1 MRMRDVVRMVGI
13 MVGLVTF
20 ALAATAVGA
29 GDVLAWIPHVRMSPE
44 YENIV
49 AALGFEPTAT
59 ATTDP
64 GELACLLTGRSIL
77 LIPEQQETDEDTLEA
92 VGLAVARV
100 LADFLARGGRIVGM
114 SYSRGAEDILRGAGL
129 WAVNDGYDVT
139 GAALAVAVPGH
150 PLTAGVSPAFEGAD
164 GSTDFSGLPDD
175 SVILVW
181 DTFDRAPVVFTWQTG
196 GGAVHMLGFDL
207 FEYTPDTAQ
216 LLRNALGFAT
226 GSPSGPPGGTE
237 VVHDLGVPEIEE
249 ILVDLRLTFDR
260 RTDSYGDPVWVL
272 YLDDL
277 AAVLSV
283 DDAAGEA
290 PGRFKYLCLY
300 AGWITGGRVP
310 CETVNAWNRLTR
322 GSRAFVDDDG
332 DVALETDLYVGDGVT
347 LASVRAFVER
357 FARLAGAFADYLAE
371 E

>member
-1 MRMRDVVRMVGI
+1 MQ
-13 MVGLVTF
+13 
-20 ALAATAVGA
+20 TASAMAVA
-29 GDVLAWIPHVRMSPE
+29 VLTAILAWIPYVRTTPE
-44 YENIV
+44 YDHVVEIV
-49 AALGFEPTAT
+49 GGRPEETR
-59 ATTDP
+59 TTDP
-64 GELACLLTGRSIL
+64 AELAALLQGRSVL
-77 LIPEQQETDEDTLEA
+77 LIPEQQETTEDVL
-92 VGLAVARV
+92 VALGAEMSSVIR
-100 LADFLARGGRIVGM
+100 AFLARGGRIVGM
-114 SYSRGAEDILRGAGL
+114 SYSKGAEDILRGAGL
-129 WAVNDGYDVT
+129 WDVNDGYDVT
-139 GAALAVAVPGH
+139 GADLAVAVPGH
-150 PLTAGVSPAFEGAD
+150 PLTAGVSLAFQGPD

-181 DTFDRAPVVFTWQTG
+181 DTFDRAPVVFTWKTG

-226 GSPSGPPGGTE
+226 GSLSGPTGDSE

-272 YLDDL
+272 YLDGL

-283 DDAAGEA
+283 DDAVEET
-290 PGRFKYLCLY
+290 PGRFRYLGLY
-300 AGWITGGRVP
+300 AGWTTGGRVP

-322 GSRAFVDDDG
+322 GSRAFVDNEG

-347 LASVRAFVER
+347 MASARAFVER
-357 FARLAGAFADYLAE
+357 FARLARVFADYLAE